1 MNSLVYSLIGL
12 LFGILFIVFLPVCLF
27 RVDLLLRIMKYN
39 KSHPEHPLDK
49 KTSFTEYQKR
59 LNTWLLEM
67 FCDEKKG
74 NNENEK

>member
-39 KSHPEHPLDK
+39 KAHPEHPLDK